1 MSKDTLV
8 SRSSVM
14 DVVLDTDAY
23 NEIDDQYAI
32 AYLLCLG
39 ERVRVKAFHAAPFYN
54 EKSASPQDGMNKS
67 YDEILH
73 ILFLMGRDDLKNRVF
88 KGSCAYMKS
97 EQEPV
102 LSPAQENLV
111 RLAREHTPE
120 EPLYVVAIGAI
131 TNVASA
137 LVAAPDITDKI
148 SLIWLGGH
156 AFEWGDT
163 AEFNLR
169 QDIAAAR
176 VIFGSGVPLVQ
187 LPCMGVVEMAR
198 TTKPELEFWLKGKN
212 PLCDYLV
219 RHTVEEAESYAAG
232 SAWSRVIWD
241 ITAVAWLTDDQ
252 GVMFK
257 DRVVPRPQV
266 TADCKYDF
274 SALGALE
281 RYVYHVDRDRLFTQ
295 LFTCLGKL

>member
-67 YDEILH
+67 YDEVLH
-73 ILFLMGRDDLKNRVF
+73 ILSLMGRDDLKNRVF

-169 QDIAAAR
+169 QDIAAVR

>member
-1 MSKDTLV
+1 MSKDALV

-187 LPCMGVVEMAR
+187 LPCMGVVEMTR

-281 RYVYHVDRDRLFTQ
+281 RYIYHVDRDRLFTQ
-295 LFTCLGKL
+295 LFTCLGNL